1 MTFTETSHV
10 GGFLL
15 SEANGHFSRENATL
29 SGTTSI
35 PAGSVLGRAVAAGGA
50 VAVGTPTG
58 NGAITVGTT
67 IGADV
72 VVGTYK
78 LVCVVAASNA
88 GTFNLY
94 APDGSLVR
102 QITVGGGAT
111 PSDHLTITIADGG
124 SDFAVHDTW
133 AIAVTED
140 AYIALAP
147 EATNGGQTA
156 AAILYAGVDV
166 SDGDKPC
173 VVIVR
178 NTEVNQH
185 ELAWPSAITD
195 EQKSAAIE
203 QLAIRGI
210 LLR

>member
-1 MTFTETSHV
+1 MTFTETSHA

-35 PAGSVLGRAVAAGGA
+35 AAGTVLGRVFAASGA
-50 VAVGTPTG
+50 TPVGTPTG
-58 NGAITVGTT
+58 NGVITVSAT
-67 IGADV
+67 IGPDV

-78 LVCVVAASNA
+78 LVCVAAAGNG

-102 QITVGGGAT
+102 QIAVGGGAT

-124 SDFAVHDTW
+124 NDFVVNDTW
-133 AIAVTED
+133 AITVAED
-140 AYIALAP
+140 GYIALAP
-147 EATNGGQTA
+147 GATNGGQTA

-173 VVIVR
+173 VVIARGVEA
-178 NTEVNQH
+178 NKH
-185 ELAWPSAITD
+185 ELVWPSAITD
-195 EQKSAAIE
+195 EQKAAAME
-203 QLAIRGI
+203 QLAVRGI
-210 LLR
+210 ILR